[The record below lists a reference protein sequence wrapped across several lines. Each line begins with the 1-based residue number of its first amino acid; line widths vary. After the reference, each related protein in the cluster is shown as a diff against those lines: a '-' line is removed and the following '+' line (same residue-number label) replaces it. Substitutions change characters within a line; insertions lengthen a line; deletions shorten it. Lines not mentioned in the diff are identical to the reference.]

1 MEFCRC
7 GGNMSR
13 VTNDDDTESL
23 ICGYCGSE
31 ELIVDELE
39 DGKQML

>member
-13 VTNDDDTESL
+13 VTNDDGTESF
-23 ICGYCGSE
+23 ICGYCCYE
-31 ELIVDELE
+31 EPILDYPEDEN
-39 DGKQML
+39 